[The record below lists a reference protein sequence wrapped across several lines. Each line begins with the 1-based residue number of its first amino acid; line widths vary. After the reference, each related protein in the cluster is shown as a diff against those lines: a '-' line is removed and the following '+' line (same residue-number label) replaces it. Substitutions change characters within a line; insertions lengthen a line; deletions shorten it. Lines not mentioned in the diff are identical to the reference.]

1 MQVVQVRSL
10 LRELR
15 SHVLCGLAKKKIYIY
30 LKIRVTLK
38 INKIHKNEPVQ
49 TIPSSR
55 IASLHAF
62 LQRPLAVS
70 GEL

>member
-15 SHVLCGLAKKKIYIY
+15 SHVLCGLAKKKKKY